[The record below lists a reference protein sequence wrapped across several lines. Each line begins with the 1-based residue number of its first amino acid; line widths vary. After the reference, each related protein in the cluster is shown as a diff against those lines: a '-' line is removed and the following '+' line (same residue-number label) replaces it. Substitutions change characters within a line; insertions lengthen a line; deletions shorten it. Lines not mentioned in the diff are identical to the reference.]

1 MKDNKITPDGDE
13 GKPPDMPLP
22 IPVSYIVD
30 GGEWVRDFS
39 CACHVITKPE
49 SIWCVEAMKFIE
61 YLLDPSRLNDDD
73 PIAGFINVDMMF
85 AV

>member
-1 MKDNKITPDGDE
+1 MCGVRGEGRREIGGLWSERSGVHLKMKDNKITPDGDE

-61 YLLDPSRLNDDD
+61 
-73 PIAGFINVDMMF
+73 
-85 AV
+85 